1 MNQEKNSIPIQIVE
15 ELLKNKIAISNSF
28 RINQGRNSSCWCI
41 FVDSHKYFLKVYPD
55 RGLDGRN
62 RIESEIRFLS
72 LCKGV
77 EDLKIPKIIISNQ
90 KDNWCLMSWIEGSR
104 LTKPQRKDWI
114 KVLSFIKSLQA
125 LKDKAYKSQLSN
137 ASEAC
142 FSLKGHHK
150 LIKERIYSLIDTY
163 MERNNISPILNWL
176 NENILQGIENLG
188 DLKIRYSFESGD
200 WELSSTVERII
211 SPSDIGF
218 HNIKARNDELFFFDF
233 EYSGWDDPMKL
244 TCDLL
249 IQPEN
254 VAEGEIIFFI
264 LRNLEI
270 SIHKTNSRIKY
281 LPIYLDLY
289 RAKWCAIIIS
299 NLSRNGQLKNHIN
312 CERAIEILDK
322 YYIKSQGVI
331 NEVIQ

>member
-1 MNQEKNSIPIQIVE
+1 
-15 ELLKNKIAISNSF
+15 
-28 RINQGRNSSCWCI
+28 
-41 FVDSHKYFLKVYPD
+41 
-55 RGLDGRN
+55 
-62 RIESEIRFLS
+62 
-72 LCKGV
+72 
-77 EDLKIPKIIISNQ
+77 
-90 KDNWCLMSWIEGSR
+90 
-104 LTKPQRKDWI
+104 
-114 KVLSFIKSLQA
+114 
-125 LKDKAYKSQLSN
+125 
-137 ASEAC
+137 
-142 FSLKGHHK
+142 
-150 LIKERIYSLIDTY
+150 
-163 MERNNISPILNWL
+163 
-176 NENILQGIENLG
+176 
-188 DLKIRYSFESGD
+188 
-200 WELSSTVERII
+200 
-211 SPSDIGF
+211 
-218 HNIKARNDELFFFDF
+218 ELFFFDF